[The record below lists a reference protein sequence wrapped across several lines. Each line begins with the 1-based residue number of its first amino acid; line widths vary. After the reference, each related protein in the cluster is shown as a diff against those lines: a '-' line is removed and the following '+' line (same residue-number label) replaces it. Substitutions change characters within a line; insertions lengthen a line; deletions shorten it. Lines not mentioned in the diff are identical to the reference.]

1 MNVYGLEEDGITE
14 IGFTMRLDSG
24 DSKDTILAQ
33 EGDTIVLLA
42 HGAGLDSFQERHSY
56 KEKFKVNLSTGVY

>member
-1 MNVYGLEEDGITE
+1 MVSRKSISLCGSIRAIL
-14 IGFTMRLDSG
+14 
-24 DSKDTILAQ
+24 KDTILAQ